1 MALEI
6 RVLVVED
13 DPETRMLT
21 EALLSGRKGVCL
33 CALAKDGLEGLEL
46 VEQTRPDI
54 VLLDLILPGMDGLD
68 FLRALR
74 RRSARPAV
82 VVASQASEPTVIRLA
97 FQLGAS
103 YYLIKPLNFDSLP
116 DLFHSLCLEPRERT
130 AAVLSTGAEGAIP
143 LKEGYAAAM
152 AAQNTSYACV
162 EKNIRSMVGKLQ
174 AGACGEYQA
183 LMGGLPAE
191 RPSNELFL
199 RRLARRILEW

>member
-97 FQLGAS
+97 FQLGSGLGVEAAA
-103 YYLIKPLNFDSLP
+103 
-116 DLFHSLCLEPRERT
+116 RT

-191 RPSNELFL
+191 RPSNEFFL